1 MAKKRKKLKKK
12 KTTQPTATVSDMSAM
27 KEKSDKSIQD
37 FDTLMSEINA
47 GLPISDHKPVEK
59 DKQAETKKE
68 EPKTTVSDEELQ
80 TVVFTPD
87 ETKVDNT
94 DIPQLEEV
102 AKMFDTATFPLLP
115 TIVCFP
121 DGTEVDADNVEECKT
136 KELELKKQAEAVQAA
151 ADSEELKELVD
162 VPEKVTE
169 IESNKVVDNTPA
181 ETDEHEEAVNETAE
195 PTDSVENENKNKSDE
210 AKETELTNPTVVFY
224 PTNCE
229 KMNLNPSTENGAMEN
244 TLKFDDISEQD
255 DYQIHEKQDKQ
266 LDKDLSENN
275 KEDIIDE
282 TGDELTE
289 LQETDSDD
297 DTGDEK
303 DTKIENDNCDKFDL
317 FYQDQRHQY
326 LVDTNITILVV
337 LSILAV
343 LSFIGWI

>member
-1 MAKKRKKLKKK
+1 MAKKRKKLKNKN
-12 KTTQPTATVSDMSAM
+12 TTQSTATVNDMSAM

-68 EPKTTVSDEELQ
+68 EPKTTVSDEEFSK
-80 TVVFTPD
+80 TMSS
-87 ETKVDNT
+87 
-94 DIPQLEEV
+94 
-102 AKMFDTATFPLLP
+102 ALP

-121 DGTEVDADNVEECKT
+121 DGTEVNADNVEECKA
-136 KELELKKQAEAVQAA
+136 KELKLKKQAEAVQAA

-169 IESNKVVDNTPA
+169 IDEVVNDTPSKADKVEETVDKKDNEADKT
-181 ETDEHEEAVNETAE
+181 EE
-195 PTDSVENENKNKSDE
+195 K
-210 AKETELTNPTVVFY
+210 ELTNPTVVFY

-255 DYQIHEKQDKQ
+255 DYQVHTEQDKQ
-266 LDKDLSENN
+266 LDKELSENN

-297 DTGDEK
+297 TGDEK
-303 DTKIENDNCDKFDL
+303 DTKIENDNFDKFDL

>member
-1 MAKKRKKLKKK
+1 MAKKRKKLKNKN
-12 KTTQPTATVSDMSAM
+12 TTQSTATVNDMSAM

-68 EPKTTVSDEELQ
+68 EPKITVSDEEFSK
-80 TVVFTPD
+80 TMSP
-87 ETKVDNT
+87 
-94 DIPQLEEV
+94 
-102 AKMFDTATFPLLP
+102 ALP

-121 DGTEVDADNVEECKT
+121 DGTEVDADNVEECKA
-136 KELELKKQAEAVQAA
+136 KELELKKQDEAVQAA

-162 VPEKVTE
+162 IPEKFSKT
-169 IESNKVVDNTPA
+169 ESNKVVDNTLV
-181 ETDEHEEAVNETAE
+181 ETDEYEEAVNETAE

-210 AKETELTNPTVVFY
+210 AKETELTHPTVVFY

-229 KMNLNPSTENGAMEN
+229 KMNLNPSIENGAMEN

-255 DYQIHEKQDKQ
+255 DYQIHEEQDKQ

-303 DTKIENDNCDKFDL
+303 YTKIENDNCDKFDL

>member
-12 KTTQPTATVSDMSAM
+12 QIKQTQSSVDVSAR

-47 GLPISDHKPVEK
+47 EFSIRNDKSVEK
-59 DKQAETKKE
+59 DKKAETKKE
-68 EPKTTVSDEELQ
+68 ESKTTIS
-80 TVVFTPD
+80 
-87 ETKVDNT
+87 
-94 DIPQLEEV
+94 
-102 AKMFDTATFPLLP
+102 ALP

-121 DGTEVDADNVEECKT
+121 DRTEFNADDVEECKT
-136 KELELKKQAEAVQAA
+136 KELELKQQTKSMKIAA
-151 ADSEELKELVD
+151 NSAELKELAETNKAV
-162 VPEKVTE
+162 
-169 IESNKVVDNTPA
+169 IESDKVANDTLTKEGKKAVDKTVTSIDA
-181 ETDEHEEAVNETAE
+181 A
-195 PTDSVENENKNKSDE
+195 KNKKDNQVE
-210 AKETELTNPTVVFY
+210 EKELTNPTVVFY

-229 KMNLNPSTENGAMEN
+229 KMNLNPSTENGTMKNA
-244 TLKFDDISEQD
+244 LKFDDISEQD
-255 DYQIHEKQDKQ
+255 DYQIHQEKDKQ
-266 LDKDLSENN
+266 LDKDLSESD

-297 DTGDEK
+297 NNVNEK
-303 DTKIENDNCDKFDL
+303 NTKLENNNFDKFDL

-326 LVDTNITILVV
+326 LVDTDITILVV